1 MADFRTHMLICAGT
15 GCTSNRS
22 LKVKEALEEELIKRG
37 LQDEV
42 RVVITGCNGFCAV
55 GPIMVV
61 YPEGIFYQKLTP
73 EDVPYLIEEHIL
85 KGRPVKKLMF
95 SEPVTKKEIPLL
107 NEINFFSHQVLRSL
121 RNRGLI
127 DPESIDEYIA
137 RDGYAAL
144 GKTLSS
150 VTSEEIIEEVKKSGL
165 RGRGGAGFPTGLKW
179 EFCAKAKG
187 DVKYVLCNGDEGD
200 PGAFMDRSILEADPH
215 AVLEGLTIAGKAVG
229 AHHGYIYVRA
239 EYPLAVDRLKIAI
252 QQAREYGLLGEDIL
266 GSGYDFDIEI
276 YPGAGAFVCGEETA
290 LMISI
295 EGKRGMPRPRPPFPA
310 HKGLWGKP
318 SVLNNVETL
327 SNIPQIILN
336 GGEWYA
342 SIGTEKSKGTKVF
355 ALAGAVNN
363 IGLVEVPMG
372 IPLRSIIYDIGDG
385 LQFGREFKAVQI
397 GGPSGGSL
405 PESMLDTPVDYESI
419 NATGAI
425 MGSGGMVIMDETA
438 CMVDMAKFFLAF
450 TQEESCGK
458 CTPCRVGTKMMLDI
472 LTRIS
477 QGEGVASDV
486 DTLRDLATTIKTT
499 ALCGL
504 GQTAPNPV
512 LTTLKYFREE
522 FDAHVIDKTCPAKVC
537 KRLTP
542 APCQNA
548 CPVGIDVPS
557 YVALIAWGRYQESLE
572 MVRRDNPFPAVC
584 GRVCTHPCEYDCERG
599 ETDKPVS
606 IKSLKR
612 FVADYEKEVGRI
624 PITPV
629 EITQREKVAIIGSG
643 PAGLTCARDVIQKG
657 YAVTVFEALPVA
669 GGMLT
674 MGIPDYRL
682 PRKEVEAEINDI
694 ISLGV
699 ELRTNTAVGKDI
711 TLEDLQKE
719 YESIF
724 IGVGAWKSLELK
736 IPGEDEFEGFL
747 DCVTFLKNVNL
758 GKHEKPGDKV
768 VVIGGGNAAI
778 DAARTSIR
786 LGTREV
792 NIVYRRSREE
802 MPASKEEVDEAEH
815 EGVRIN
821 YLAAPLRVLGKDG
834 KVTGL
839 ECIRTELGEPDV
851 TGRRRPIP
859 IQGSEFV
866 ISADVI
872 IPAIGQEPDLSF
884 LEKDSGVKVSKWNF
898 VEVDP
903 DTLQTNVRG
912 IFAGGDAV
920 SGPASV
926 IEAIAAGQK
935 AAVVIDNYLKRDE
948 LAKGQKIPRPRMLVD
963 LIKMTEEM
971 ETYQQPEMPTLDVEE
986 RRKSFKEAETGFKE
1000 EVAVCEAKRCLRCDS
1015 GE

>member
-15 GCTSNRS
+15 GCASNRS
-22 LKVKEALEEELIKRG
+22 LKVRESLEAELVKRG
-37 LQDEV
+37 LQDEAK
-42 RVVITGCNGFCAV
+42 VVITGCNGFCAV
-55 GPIMVV
+55 GPVMVV
-61 YPEGIFYQKLTP
+61 YPEGIFYQKITP
-73 EDVPYLIEEHIL
+73 EDVPELIEEHIL
-85 KGRPVKKLMF
+85 KGRPLKRLMF
-95 SEPVTKKEIPLL
+95 AEPTTQKEIPLL

-137 RDGYAAL
+137 RDGYAGL
-144 GKTLSS
+144 GKALTAM
-150 VTSEEIIEEVKKSGL
+150 TPEGIIEEVKKSGM

-187 DVKYVLCNGDEGD
+187 DIKFVLCNGDEGD

-215 AVLEGLTIAGKAVG
+215 AVLEGLTIAGRAVG
-229 AHHGYIYVRA
+229 AHKGYIYVRA

-252 QQAREYGLLGEDIL
+252 DQAKDYGLLGENIL
-266 GSGYDFDIEI
+266 DSGFDFDIEI

-290 LMISI
+290 LMTSI

-310 HKGLWGKP
+310 HQGLWRKP

-327 SNIPQIILN
+327 SNIPQIIFS
-336 GGEWYA
+336 GGDWYA

-385 LQFGREFKAVQI
+385 LQFGREFKAVQM
-397 GGPSGGSL
+397 GGPSGGCLPASL
-405 PESMLDTPVDYESI
+405 LDTPVDYESI

-425 MGSGGMVIMDETA
+425 MGSGGVVIMDETA

-458 CTPCRVGTKMMLDI
+458 CTPCRIGTKMMLDI
-472 LTRIS
+472 LERIS
-477 QGEGVASDV
+477 QGEGEAKDIQ
-486 DTLRDLATTIKTT
+486 TLEDLAITIKTT

-512 LTTLKYFREE
+512 LTTLRYFREE
-522 FDAHVIDKTCPAKVC
+522 FEDHVLRKTCPAKVC

-557 YVALIAWGRYQESLE
+557 YTALIAAGRHQESLDLI
-572 MVRRDNPFPAVC
+572 RKDNPFPAVC
-584 GRVCTHPCEYDCERG
+584 GRICTHPCEYDCKRG
-599 ETDKPVS
+599 DTDKSIS

-612 FVADYEKEVGRI
+612 FVTDHEKQAGR
-624 PITPV
+624 TPV
-629 EITQREKVAIIGSG
+629 TPAEIIHREKVAVIGSG
-643 PAGLTCARDVIQKG
+643 PSGLTCAQDVIKKG
-657 YAVTVFEALPVA
+657 YAVTVFESLPVA

-674 MGIPDYRL
+674 LGIPDYRL
-682 PRKEVEAEINDI
+682 PREEVDKEIDDI
-694 ISLGV
+694 RALGV
-699 ELRTNTAVGKDI
+699 EIKTNTTIGKD
-711 TLEDLQKE
+711 LSMEDLLKD
-719 YESIF
+719 YEAVFVGI
-724 IGVGAWKSLELK
+724 GAWKSLNLN

-747 DCVTFLKNVNL
+747 DCVTFLKDVNL
-758 GKHEKPGDKV
+758 GNRDKPGDQV
-768 VVIGGGNAAI
+768 VIIGGGNAAI

-786 LGTREV
+786 LGAREV

-802 MPASKEEVDEAEH
+802 MPASAEEIDEAEH

-821 YLAAPLRVLGKDG
+821 YLAAPVRVVGKGG

-851 TGRRRPIP
+851 TGRRRPVP
-859 IQGSEFV
+859 VQGSEFV

-872 IPAIGQEPDLSF
+872 VPAIGQEPDISF
-884 LEKDSGVKVSKWNF
+884 LGEESGVKVSKWNF
-898 VEVDP
+898 IEVEP
-903 DTLQTNVRG
+903 DTLQTSRRG
-912 IFAGGDAV
+912 VFAGGDAIT
-920 SGPASV
+920 GPASV
-926 IEAIAAGQK
+926 IEAIATGQK
-935 AAVVIDNYLKRDE
+935 AAVVIANYLKREE
-948 LAKGQKIPRPRMLVD
+948 LTAGQKNPRPRMLVD

-971 ETYQQPEMPTLDVEE
+971 EGYVRPEMPTLAIEK
-986 RRKSFKEAETGFKE
+986 RKTSFEEAETGFDEKI
-1000 EVAVCEAKRCLRCDS
+1000 ATCEATRCLRCDA
-1015 GE
+1015 GD

>member
-1 MADFRTHMLICAGT
+1 MAVFRTHMLICAGT

-22 LKVKEALEEELIKRG
+22 LKVKEALEDELKKQG

-42 RVVITGCNGFCAV
+42 KVVITGCNGFCAV
-55 GPIMVV
+55 GPVMVV
-61 YPEGIFYQKLTP
+61 YPEGIFYQKLTL
-73 EDVPYLIEEHIL
+73 EDVPHLVEEHIL
-85 KGRPVKKLMF
+85 KGRPVTRLMYA
-95 SEPVTKKEIPLL
+95 EPVTEKRIPLL
-107 NEINFFSHQVLRSL
+107 NEINFFSHQVLRAL

-137 RDGYAAL
+137 RDGCAAL
-144 GKTLSS
+144 GKAL
-150 VTSEEIIEEVKKSGL
+150 TSMTPEEIIEEVKKSGL

-179 EFCAKAKG
+179 EFCAKARG
-187 DVKYVLCNGDEGD
+187 DIKYVLCNGDEGD

-229 AHHGYIYVRA
+229 AHQGYIYVRA
-239 EYPLAVDRLKIAI
+239 EYPLAVERLKIAI
-252 QQAREYGLLGEDIL
+252 QQAKEYGLLGENIL
-266 GSGYDFDIEI
+266 GSGYNFDIEI

-290 LMISI
+290 LMTSI

-310 HKGLWGKP
+310 RRGLWRKP

-327 SNIPQIILN
+327 ANIPQIILN
-336 GGEWYA
+336 GGDWYA

-372 IPLRSIIYDIGDG
+372 IPLRDIIYDIGDG
-385 LQFGREFKAVQI
+385 IQYGREFKAVQI
-397 GGPSGGSL
+397 GGPSGGCL
-405 PESMLDTPVDYESI
+405 PASMLDTPVDYESI

-438 CMVDMAKFFLAF
+438 CMVDMAKFFLTF

-477 QGEGVASDV
+477 QGGGEESDIQ
-486 DTLRDLATTIKTT
+486 TLEDLAKTIKTT

-512 LTTLKYFREE
+512 LTTLRYFQSE
-522 FDAHVIDKTCPAKVC
+522 FEAHVIDKVCPAKVC

-557 YVALIAWGRYQESLE
+557 YVALIAWGRYQESLDLIRE
-572 MVRRDNPFPAVC
+572 DNPFPAVC
-584 GRVCTHPCEYDCERG
+584 GRVCTHPCEYDCKRG
-599 ETDKPVS
+599 ETDKPIS

-612 FVADYEKEVGRI
+612 FVADYEKEVGRK
-624 PITPV
+624 PISPV
-629 EITQREKVAIIGSG
+629 EITQREKVAVIGSG
-643 PAGLTCARDVIQKG
+643 PAGLTCARDVILKG
-657 YAVTVFEALPVA
+657 YAVTVFEALPFA

-682 PRKEVEAEINDI
+682 PREEVEAEINDI
-694 ISLGV
+694 RSLGV
-699 ELRTNTAVGKDI
+699 EIKTNTAIGKD
-711 TLEDLQKE
+711 LSLDDLRRE
-719 YESIF
+719 YEAIF
-724 IGVGAWKSLELK
+724 IGVGAWKSLKLN

-747 DCVTFLKNVNL
+747 DCVAFLKNVNL
-758 GKHEKPGDKV
+758 GKQGKPGDKV

-792 NIVYRRSREE
+792 NIVYRRSKDE

-821 YLAAPLRVLGKDG
+821 YLAAPLRVLGKG
-834 KVTGL
+834 GSVTGL

-851 TGRRRPIP
+851 TGRRRPVP

-884 LEKDSGVKVSKWNF
+884 LGEGSGVKASKWNF
-898 VEVDP
+898 IEVDP
-903 DTLQTNVRG
+903 DELQTNVRG

-920 SGPASV
+920 SGPASA

-935 AAVVIDNYLKRDE
+935 AAAVIDNYLRRDE
-948 LAKGQKIPRPRMLVD
+948 LTKGQKFPKPRMLID
-963 LIKMTEEM
+963 LIEMTEEM
-971 ETYQQPEMPTLDVEE
+971 EAYQRPEVPTLSIEE
-986 RRKSFKEAETGFKE
+986 RRKSFKEAELGFE
-1000 EVAVCEAKRCLRCDS
+1000 ENTAMCEAKRCLRCDS

>member
-1 MADFRTHMLICAGT
+1 MADFRTHLLICAGT

-22 LKVKEALEEELIKRG
+22 LKIKDSLEEEIKRRG
-37 LQDEV
+37 LQDEAK
-42 RVVITGCNGFCAV
+42 VVITGCNGFCAV
-55 GPIMVV
+55 GPVMVV
-61 YPEGIFYQKLTP
+61 YPEGIFYQKITP
-73 EDVPYLIEEHIL
+73 EDVPLLVEEHLL
-85 KGRPVKKLMF
+85 KGRPVKRLMYA
-95 SEPVTKKEIPLL
+95 EPITKKEIPLL
-107 NEINFFSHQVLRSL
+107 NEINFFSHQVLRAL
-121 RNRGLI
+121 RNRGMI

-137 RDGYAAL
+137 RDGYAGL
-144 GKTLSS
+144 GKALTSL
-150 VTSEEIIEEVKKSGL
+150 TSEEVIEELKKSGL

-187 DVKYVLCNGDEGD
+187 DVKFVLCNGDEGD

-215 AVLEGLTIAGKAVG
+215 AVLEGLVIAGRAVG
-229 AHHGYIYVRA
+229 AHQGYIYVRA
-239 EYPLAVDRLKIAI
+239 EYPLAVERLKIAI
-252 QQAREYGLLGEDIL
+252 LQAKEYGLLGENIL
-266 GSGYDFDIEI
+266 DSGYDFDIEI

-290 LMISI
+290 LMTSI

-310 HKGLWGKP
+310 HQGLWRKP

-327 SNIPQIILN
+327 ANIPQIILN

-385 LQFGREFKAVQI
+385 LQYGREFKAVQM
-397 GGPSGGSL
+397 GGPSGGCL
-405 PESMLDTPVDYESI
+405 PASMLDTSVDYESI

-472 LTRIS
+472 LVRIS
-477 QGEGVASDV
+477 QGEGEEKDIE
-486 DTLRDLATTIKTT
+486 TLEDLAKTIKST

-512 LTTLKYFREE
+512 LTTLRYFKEE
-522 FDAHVIDKTCPAKVC
+522 FEAHVIDKTCPAKVC

-548 CPVGIDVPS
+548 CPVGLDVAS
-557 YVALIAWGRYQESLE
+557 YVALIAWGRYQESLDLI
-572 MVRRDNPFPAVC
+572 RKDNPFPAGC
-584 GRVCTHPCEYDCERG
+584 GRVCTHPCEYDCKRG
-599 ETDKPVS
+599 ETDTPIS

-612 FVADYEKEVGRI
+612 FVADYEKKAGRK
-624 PITPV
+624 PVTPV
-629 EITQREKVAIIGSG
+629 EITQKEKVAVIGSG
-643 PAGLTCARDVIQKG
+643 PAGLTCARDLALKG
-657 YAVTVFEALPVA
+657 YGVTVFESLPVP

-682 PRKEVEAEINDI
+682 PREEVGAEINDI
-694 ISLGV
+694 IALGV
-699 ELRTNTAVGKDI
+699 ELRTNTAIGKDI
-711 TLEDLQKE
+711 TLESLQKD
-719 YESIF
+719 YEAIF
-724 IGVGAWKSLELK
+724 VGVGAWKSLSLT
-736 IPGEDEFEGFL
+736 IPGEGEYEGFL
-747 DCVTFLKNVNL
+747 DCVTFLKDVNL
-758 GKHEKPGDKV
+758 GKSEKPGDKV

-786 LGTREV
+786 LGAKEV
-792 NIVYRRSREE
+792 NLVYRRSREE

-821 YLAAPLRVLGKDG
+821 YLAAPVRVLGKG
-834 KVTGL
+834 GVVTGL

-851 TGRRRPIP
+851 TGRRRPVP

-866 ISADVI
+866 ISAEVI

-884 LEKDSGVKVSKWNF
+884 LGEGSGVKVSKWNL

-912 IFAGGDAV
+912 IFAGGDV
-920 SGPASV
+920 LSGPASV

-935 AAVVIDNYLKRDE
+935 AAVVMDNYLRRDE
-948 LAKGQKIPRPRMLVD
+948 LTKGQKMPRPRMLVD
-963 LIKMTEEM
+963 LIEMTEEM
-971 ETYQQPEMPTLDVEE
+971 EGYKRPEMPTISSEE
-986 RRKSFKEAETGFKE
+986 RRKSFKEAESGFEE
-1000 EVAVCEAKRCLRCDS
+1000 EVAVCEATRCLRCDS
-1015 GE
+1015 GD

>member
-1 MADFRTHMLICAGT
+1 MLICAGT
-15 GCTSNRS
+15 GCVSNRS
-22 LKVKEALEEELIKRG
+22 LQVREALEKELKRQG

-42 RVVITGCNGFCAV
+42 KVVITGCNGFCAA

-73 EDVPYLIEEHIL
+73 EDVPHLVEEHVL
-85 KGRPVKKLMF
+85 KGRPVKSLMY
-95 SEPVTKKEIPLL
+95 SEPTTQKEIPLL
-107 NEINFFSHQVLRSL
+107 SEINFFSHQVLRAL
-121 RNRGLI
+121 RNRGMI

-137 RDGYAAL
+137 RDGYAGL
-144 GKTLSS
+144 GKAL
-150 VTSEEIIEEVKKSGL
+150 TSMTPEQIIEEMKKSGL

-179 EFCAKAKG
+179 EFCAKARG

-200 PGAFMDRSILEADPH
+200 PGAFMDRSVLEADPH
-215 AVLEGLTIAGKAVG
+215 AVLEGLIIAGKAIG
-229 AHHGYIYVRA
+229 AHQGYIYVRA
-239 EYPLAVDRLKIAI
+239 EYPLAVERLKIAI
-252 QQAREYGLLGEDIL
+252 EQAREYGLLGENIL
-266 GSGYDFDIEI
+266 DSGYDFDVEI

-290 LMISI
+290 LMTSI

-310 HKGLWGKP
+310 HQGLWRKP

-327 SNIPQIILN
+327 ANIPQIILN

-385 LQFGREFKAVQI
+385 LQYGREFKAVQI
-397 GGPSGGSL
+397 GGPSGGCL
-405 PESMLDTPVDYESI
+405 PESMLDTSVDYESI

-438 CMVDMAKFFLAF
+438 CMVDMAKFFLTF

-477 QGEGVASDV
+477 QGEGKESDIQ
-486 DTLRDLATTIKTT
+486 TLDDLAKTIKTT

-512 LTTLKYFREE
+512 LTTIRYFQEE
-522 FDAHVIDKTCPAKVC
+522 FEAHVIDKICPAKVC

-548 CPVGIDVPS
+548 CPAGLDVPS
-557 YVALIAWGRYQESLE
+557 YVSLIAWGRYQESLDLIRE
-572 MVRRDNPFPAVC
+572 DNPFSAVC
-584 GRVCTHPCEYDCERG
+584 GRVCTHPCEYDCKRG

-612 FVADYEKEVGRI
+612 FVADYEKTAGRK
-624 PITPV
+624 PV
-629 EITQREKVAIIGSG
+629 APAEITQREKVAVIGSG
-643 PAGLTCARDVIQKG
+643 PAGLTCARDVIKKG
-657 YAVTVFEALPVA
+657 YAVTVFEALPIA

-682 PRKEVEAEINDI
+682 PRQEVEAEINDI
-694 ISLGV
+694 RALGV
-699 ELRTNTAVGKDI
+699 EIKTNTAVGKDI
-711 TLEDLQKE
+711 TLDDLQKE
-719 YESIF
+719 HEAIF
-724 IGVGAWKSLELK
+724 IGAGAWKSLKLN

-758 GKHEKPGDKV
+758 GKREKPGDKV
-768 VVIGGGNAAI
+768 IIIGGGNAAI

-786 LGTREV
+786 LGAREV
-792 NIVYRRSREE
+792 NIVYRRSRDE
-802 MPASKEEVDEAEH
+802 MPAAKEEVDEAEH

-821 YLAAPLRVLGKDG
+821 YLAAPVRVLGKGG
-834 KVTGL
+834 KVTGM

-851 TGRRRPIP
+851 TGRRRPVP
-859 IQGSEFV
+859 VQGSEFV
-866 ISADVI
+866 ISTDVI

-884 LEKDSGVKVSKWNF
+884 LGKDSSVKASKWNF
-898 VEVDP
+898 IEVDP

-920 SGPASV
+920 TGPASV

-935 AAVVIDNYLKRDE
+935 AAVVIDNYLRRDE
-948 LAKGQKIPRPRMLVD
+948 LTKGQKNPKPRMLID
-963 LIKMTEEM
+963 LVEMTEEM
-971 ETYQQPEMPTLDVEE
+971 EAYQRPEMPVIDIEE
-986 RRKSFKEAETGFKE
+986 RRKTFKEAEKGFE
-1000 EVAVCEAKRCLRCDS
+1000 ENVAVCEAKRCLRCDS
-1015 GE
+1015 GD

>member
-1 MADFRTHMLICAGT
+1 MAAFRTHMLICAGT

-22 LKVKEALEEELIKRG
+22 LSVKEALEDELKKRG

-42 RVVITGCNGFCAV
+42 KVVITGCNGFCAV

-73 EDVPYLIEEHIL
+73 EDVPHLVEEHIL
-85 KGRPVKKLMF
+85 KGRPVARLMYA
-95 SEPVTKKEIPLL
+95 EPVTEKKIPLL
-107 NEINFFSHQVLRSL
+107 NEINFFSHQVLRAL

-144 GKTLSS
+144 GKAL
-150 VTSEEIIEEVKKSGL
+150 TSMAPEEIIEEVKKSGL

-179 EFCAKAKG
+179 EFCAKARG
-187 DVKYVLCNGDEGD
+187 DIKYVLCNGDEGD
-200 PGAFMDRSILEADPH
+200 PGAFMDRSVLEADPH
-215 AVLEGLTIAGKAVG
+215 AVLEGLAIAGKAIG
-229 AHHGYIYVRA
+229 AHQGYIYVRA
-239 EYPLAVDRLKIAI
+239 EYPLAVERLKIAI
-252 QQAREYGLLGEDIL
+252 QQAKEYGLLGENTL
-266 GSGYDFDIEI
+266 GSGYNFDIEI

-290 LMISI
+290 LMTSI

-310 HKGLWGKP
+310 RSGLWRKP

-327 SNIPQIILN
+327 ANIPQIVLN
-336 GGEWYA
+336 GGDWYA

-385 LQFGREFKAVQI
+385 IQYGREFKAVQI
-397 GGPSGGSL
+397 GGPSGGCLPASL
-405 PESMLDTPVDYESI
+405 LDTPVDYESI

-438 CMVDMAKFFLAF
+438 CMVDMAKFFLTF

-477 QGEGVASDV
+477 QGEGKESDIH
-486 DTLRDLATTIKTT
+486 TLEDLAKTIKTT

-512 LTTLKYFREE
+512 LTTLRYFLEE
-522 FDAHVIDKTCPAKVC
+522 FEAHVIDKVCPAKVC

-548 CPVGIDVPS
+548 CPAGIDVAS
-557 YVALIAWGRYQESLE
+557 YVALIAWGRYQESLDLI
-572 MVRRDNPFPAVC
+572 RKDNPFPAVC
-584 GRVCTHPCEYDCERG
+584 GRVCTHPCEYDCKRG
-599 ETDKPVS
+599 ETDKPIS

-612 FVADYEKEVGRI
+612 FVADFEKKVGRR
-624 PITPV
+624 PVTPV
-629 EITQREKVAIIGSG
+629 EITQREKVAVIGSG

-682 PRKEVEAEINDI
+682 PREEVEAEINDI
-694 ISLGV
+694 RSLGV
-699 ELRTNTAVGKDI
+699 GIKTTTTIGKDL
-711 TLEDLQKE
+711 TLDDLRRE
-719 YESIF
+719 YEAIF
-724 IGVGAWKSLELK
+724 IGVGAWRSLKLK
-736 IPGEDEFEGFL
+736 VPGEDEFEGFL
-747 DCVTFLKNVNL
+747 DCVTFLKSVNL
-758 GKHEKPGDKV
+758 GKREKPGDKV

-786 LGTREV
+786 LGAREV

-821 YLAAPLRVLGKDG
+821 YLAAPIRVLGKG
-834 KVTGL
+834 GRVSGL

-884 LEKDSGVKVSKWNF
+884 LGEESGVKASKWNF
-898 VEVDP
+898 IEVDP

-912 IFAGGDAV
+912 IFAGGDVV

-935 AAVVIDNYLKRDE
+935 AAVVIDNYLRRDE
-948 LAKGQKIPRPRMLVD
+948 LTKGQKVPKPRMLID
-963 LIKMTEEM
+963 LIEMTEEM
-971 ETYQQPEMPTLDVEE
+971 ETYQRPAVPTLSIEE
-986 RRKSFKEAETGFKE
+986 RRKGFKEAELSFE
-1000 EVAVCEAKRCLRCDS
+1000 ENTAVCEAKRCLRCDS